1 MIVLKRF
8 SYILPLVLSIMA
20 AVPAFSQPPGGGADQ
35 SQLAQNSQAGQ
46 QTPQAGGQM
55 QQGAGG
61 RQGFGQG
68 MGQGQ
73 QSEQMWNTMNQ
84 RLKQLMGST
93 DEEWTVIGPKI
104 LKVYTLISSQTRGVQ
119 VRALMDTSNQTR
131 AGNNQ
136 TSSNA
141 SGDKTLEELQTL
153 VTSEDATTTQI
164 KSKMSEVRAAKEKS
178 RQELSKAQKE
188 LRELLSLK
196 QEAILIS
203 VGLLE

>member
-1 MIVLKRF
+1 MIGLKRF
-8 SYILPLVLSIMA
+8 SYIFPLVLSIMA

-55 QQGAGG
+55 QQGVGG
-61 RQGFGQG
+61 RQGFGQ
-68 MGQGQ
+68 GQGQ

-136 TSSNA
+136 ASSNS